1 MKYKSNGRLVCT
13 IDELTV
19 EFVQQQDI
27 VKVWICTSD
36 EEEEKLLA
44 LLKGLDLVFGEKTKS
59 EDNVNSDFLTNM
71 LEHNK
76 ALRLIGPGPLI
87 PELLEKAAHFS
98 LE

>member
-1 MKYKSNGRLVCT
+1 MYIGRGGRKVT
-13 IDELTV
+13 RFV
-19 EFVQQQDI
+19 ERTRFSFW
-27 VKVWICTSD
+27 K
-36 EEEEKLLA
+36 
-44 LLKGLDLVFGEKTKS
+44 KTKS